1 MRGEIFYWVFNM
13 SIMAAL
19 CCAVILLI
27 RCIRRIPRRVIR
39 LLWLIPLIRMCVPV
53 GLTGKYGLMTLLSR
67 FATRTV
73 VIFMWERKPIM
84 TMMNLTMWA
93 DTYFPITYRIN
104 LLEDVF
110 AVASLVWLVVA
121 AALLLAMGIL
131 YFTTMAA
138 LRDAVR
144 LEGNV
149 YISDRISAPAVYG
162 ILRPR
167 IILPSAYREQ
177 EDRLSYV
184 LMHESAHIRRG
195 DNLLRVIAC
204 VLVCVHWF
212 NPMCW
217 VLLKCFLSDME
228 LACDETVLS
237 RCGEGQRKAY
247 ALALLSSVEK
257 TNVFASPFGGAK
269 VRLRVKNILN
279 YRKLSALSVV
289 GFAALV
295 LAIAYVLLTNAM

>member
-1 MRGEIFYWVFNM
+1 
-13 SIMAAL
+13 
-19 CCAVILLI
+19 
-27 RCIRRIPRRVIR
+27 
-39 LLWLIPLIRMCVPV
+39 
-53 GLTGKYGLMTLLSR
+53 MTLLSR

-177 EDRLSYV
+177 EDRLPYV

-237 RCGEGQRKAY
+237 HCGEGQRKAY